1 MRRPGDGPRTLG
13 PVRAW
18 SRPDHLDPLRDAGI
32 VAALAFAALVAAGV
46 APVGTD
52 DTVYWLTG
60 HTEPLYRLAYVWPGY
75 FYSPTFAQVLSPFTV
90 LPLPVFGAL
99 WKLVLAAAVF
109 YLARRWAV
117 VAFIVPFVAAEM
129 FAGNVNLL
137 IAAAIV
143 LGFSWPGA
151 WAFVLLTK
159 VSPGVGLVWFAVRR
173 EWRSLAIALGSTAV
187 ITAASI
193 ALAPGLW
200 RDWVSVLTANVQ
212 TASSSDAFPAG
223 PVTLRVVIA
232 AALVAWGAW
241 TDRRWVVPVAAT
253 LALPVIY
260 VGGLSVLLAALPLY
274 LDSRPGRR
282 WPLGRDAARPPTRTP
297 A

>member
-1 MRRPGDGPRTLG
+1 
-13 PVRAW
+13 
-18 SRPDHLDPLRDAGI
+18 
-32 VAALAFAALVAAGV
+32 
-46 APVGTD
+46 
-52 DTVYWLTG
+52 
-60 HTEPLYRLAYVWPGY
+60 
-75 FYSPTFAQVLSPFTV
+75 V